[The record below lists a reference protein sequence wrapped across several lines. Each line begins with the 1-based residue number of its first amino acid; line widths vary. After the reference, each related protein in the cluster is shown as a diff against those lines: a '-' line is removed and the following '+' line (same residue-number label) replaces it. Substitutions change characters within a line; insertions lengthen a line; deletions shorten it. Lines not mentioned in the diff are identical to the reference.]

1 MSSMSAYESRRN
13 ITAGGRVRQLTKN
26 CSDRMMEYD
35 IVEEQVAHT
44 LDNWALRG
52 IDNTPDREPTYV
64 HFAYI
69 PEHDKVLKVVTSI
82 DDERIVTTHFHTQAT
97 KAFKRG
103 DHNYFVDKYQDLEQ
117 GNESYL

>member
-13 ITAGGRVRQLTKN
+13 ITAGGRVRQLTKH

-52 IDNTPDREPTYV
+52 IENKLDREPAYV

-69 PEHDKVLKVVTSI
+69 SELGRLMKVAISM
-82 DDERIVTTHFHTQAT
+82 DDARIVTVHPDRNAT
-97 KAFKRG
+97 KAWRTG
-103 DHNYFVDKYQDLEQ
+103 QREYFTMKYQDLEES
-117 GNESYL
+117 NESRV